1 VGGLVA
7 WLIFSAAVGLIGL
20 RLPRFP
26 IGVALLLL
34 GVVPASASGLLTG
47 VAYTESSGLPS
58 LHPGTWVVLFAAGF
72 ALLRQPV
79 EFVEGLLRAS
89 PTALLL
95 GSLAATIAIATTVVS
110 HGTQG
115 TSQTLETYIGPPLL
129 AALMLRE
136 VDRRPSSRNDLLLT
150 LQIYGLV
157 VGLLAVAEGVLRV
170 DLVWAADYAAQ
181 PWHQSY
187 GLTGF
192 RATVFG
198 DHPLNTALVLLACL
212 PLMRGRYADGFRP
225 GVPGV
230 MVILAGIAATG
241 SRSGVAIAL
250 AYLVIMGLQL
260 GRKFFPALVS
270 LVALSWILGTLDF
283 GQRLVARLSL
293 DTNSSFVRFGAVS
306 ELTQNWTHFFV
317 TGNGVGFSGEVS
329 QALLGQSVSFENGPL
344 MMALDIGLIGACAF
358 LLSMC
363 FLALR
368 GGWKA
373 MSPVTAGFVMS
384 LAMSAS
390 YSSFGTKSSA
400 GYVVWTLAALAPCV
414 RATRPRAAAD
424 QPHHE
429 HAVPQDLSLAG
440 LP

>member
-7 WLIFSAAVGLIGL
+7 WLVFSAAVGLVGL
-20 RLPRFP
+20 RLPRLP

-47 VAYTESSGLPS
+47 VAYTESTGLPS

-89 PTALLL
+89 PIALLL
-95 GSLAATIAIATTVVS
+95 GLLAATIAISTTVLS
-110 HGTQG
+110 HGAQG
-115 TSQTLETYIGPPLL
+115 TSQILETYVGPPLL
-129 AALMLRE
+129 AVLMLRE
-136 VDRRPSSRNDLLLT
+136 VDRRPSARNELLLT

-157 VGLLAVAEGVLRV
+157 VAALAVAEGVLRV
-170 DLVWAADYAAQ
+170 DLVWAGDYSAQ

-212 PLMRGRYADGFRP
+212 PLMRGNYTRHFRP
-225 GVPGV
+225 GIPGV
-230 MVILAGIAATG
+230 LLVVAGIAATG
-241 SRSGVAIAL
+241 SRSGVALAL
-250 AYLVIMGLQL
+250 AYLVVMGLQL

-270 LVALSWILGTLDF
+270 LVAVAWMLSSLDF
-283 GQRLVARLSL
+283 GQRLIARLSL

-344 MMALDIGLIGACAF
+344 MMALDIGLLGAGAF
-358 LLSMC
+358 LLSMF

-368 GGWKA
+368 GGWNA
-373 MSPVTAGFVMS
+373 MSPVTLAFVIGV
-384 LAMSAS
+384 AMSAS
-390 YSSFGTKSSA
+390 YSSFGTKSTA

-414 RATRPRAAAD
+414 RVSKRKRSVEE
-424 QPHHE
+424 PHE
-429 HAVPQDLSLAG
+429 ACSTPELLSMAG